1 MERDFVTFTDDD
13 GNDFELDVID
23 YFEYEGQEY
32 AVLMDLSEEC
42 EHGEDEECDCGH
54 DVYIMKIV
62 VNGDMEEFVPADE
75 DKFDAL
81 TAIVEER
88 MSGECCCDDDC
99 DCEDEHEHDCGCG
112 CCNRCDNRS
121 KNVNV
126 KNECHETEI
135 QYHNKYLYPFAIGK
149 CGY

>member
-1 MERDFVTFTDDD
+1 MEEMERDFVTFTDDD

-42 EHGEDEECDCGH
+42 EHGEDEECACGH
-54 DVYIMKIV
+54 AVYIMKIV

-112 CCNRCDNRS
+112 CCH
-121 KNVNV
+121 
-126 KNECHETEI
+126 HE
-135 QYHNKYLYPFAIGK
+135 
-149 CGY
+149 